1 MDGVQA
7 DDRLLMVSEATSSS
21 PSSFDPVEAQQRAE
35 SHLAVQ
41 HIRIPQQYISPRY
54 PLLHAAISQDGMD
67 IAVAGTR
74 GLGLYSRRSSRW
86 RLFGDISQER
96 EVIVQASVVVHMW

>member
-1 MDGVQA
+1 MYGPYLYQILIFA
-7 DDRLLMVSEATSSS
+7 HCRL
-21 PSSFDPVEAQQRAE
+21 
-35 SHLAVQ
+35 
-41 HIRIPQQYISPRY
+41 PQQYVGPRY

-67 IAVAGTR
+67 IAVAGTQ

-96 EVIVQASVVVHMW
+96 EIMVQVSAYVQVQVYSMTAARLVGQPACVHS